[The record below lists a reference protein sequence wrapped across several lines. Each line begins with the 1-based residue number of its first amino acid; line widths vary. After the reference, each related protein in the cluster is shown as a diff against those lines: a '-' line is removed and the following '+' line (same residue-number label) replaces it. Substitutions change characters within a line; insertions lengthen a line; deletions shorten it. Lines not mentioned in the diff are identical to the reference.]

1 MCPSTDI
8 LYYDD
13 YYILHKYLKEENSWY
28 TSVSSHRRK
37 GLRVGNN
44 QWTIIGSEYRMRKGA
59 FPCTKHGKQMILNR
73 LLSQEQLIYIVK

>member
-1 MCPSTDI
+1 MVYKCVQP
-8 LYYDD
+8 
-13 YYILHKYLKEENSWY
+13 
-28 TSVSSHRRK
+28 HRRK

-44 QWTIIGSEYRMRKGA
+44 QWTIIGSGYRMRKGA